1 MLDRFVGLP
10 YVEGGRDWTGT
21 DCWGIVRLYLREAY
35 GIELP
40 SYDGPTIRHD
50 HPDLMAARAGDGPWR
65 QVEVPRAG
73 DLGLWKRPR
82 RELHAGV
89 LVAPGM
95 VLHNDSLSRGSAI
108 VRVRDVIGG
117 RPEWWR
123 HEALG

>member
-1 MLDRFVGLP
+1 MDLVGIP
-10 YVEGGRDWTGT
+10 YVEGGRDRTGC
-21 DCWGIVRLYLREAY
+21 DCWGLVRLWYAER
-35 GIELP
+35 GIDLP
-40 SYDGPTIRHD
+40 SYDGPTIPAD
-50 HPDLMAARAGDGPWR
+50 HEAIAAARRGDGPWR
-65 QVEVPRAG
+65 QVETPRVG

-108 VRVRDVIGG
+108 QRFADVIGG

-123 HEALG
+123 HERMR